1 MSDPVRLHPDD
12 LDAIVQSLA
21 DAVRGQ
27 SPWKTAAEAAEYIR
41 APLSR
46 VRKLTMTREI
56 PHEHDGR
63 RPVYHR
69 DELDRFIREGGA
81 FTP

>member
-1 MSDPVRLHPDD
+1 MSDPVRLHSAD
-12 LDAIVQSLA
+12 LDALVA
-21 DAVRGQ
+21 AVTDATRSR
-27 SPWKTAAEAAEYIR
+27 SPWMTAVEAAEYIR

-46 VRKLTMTREI
+46 VRKLTMTGEI

-69 DELDRFIREGGA
+69 DELDQFIRDGGA
-81 FTP
+81 ISP